1 MEYLKIK
8 RNLENYTVRN
18 IPKRLIT
25 VNATGGTVVDTS
37 SPYYYY
43 GDIPEYKIDEE
54 GFSILD
60 NGNKITNTIDIN
72 IFIKQKYDDM
82 GIFKDMDFVP
92 KTPYLTQPPPNFN
105 PFIDGRIAGGPVD
118 FYYSPPITLT
128 GTTDDSQLSYVK
140 SLRVD
145 NNGEPIYTA
154 NLNIS
159 KDKYRFDGV
168 LEDNAQ
174 RVKYKIGANVNNIMG
189 TGVEYNTYKNQF
201 IKGVNEIGEKIIWK
215 KTTWRS
221 VNGGWNENNMSLG
234 ANIKQEELL
243 GIVFPPEVIDDV
255 FISRGIADIF
265 ERNAILS
272 EIKTTDDLDNLRGG
286 YLVSE

>member
-1 MEYLKIK
+1 
-8 RNLENYTVRN
+8 
-18 IPKRLIT
+18 
-25 VNATGGTVVDTS
+25 
-37 SPYYYY
+37 
-43 GDIPEYKIDEE
+43 
-54 GFSILD
+54 
-60 NGNKITNTIDIN
+60 
-72 IFIKQKYDDM
+72 
-82 GIFKDMDFVP
+82 MDFVP

-118 FYYSPPITLT
+118 FYYSSPITVS

-140 SLRVD
+140 SLRVGI
-145 NNGEPIYTA
+145 NGEPIYTA
-154 NLNIS
+154 NLNVS

-168 LEDNAQ
+168 LDDGAQ

-189 TGVEYNTYKNQF
+189 TGVEYNTYKNKF
-201 IKGVNEIGEKIIWK
+201 VKGVNEIGEKITRK
-215 KTTWRS
+215 KTTLQS
-221 VNGGWNENNMSLG
+221 VNGGWNENNTSLG

-272 EIKTTDDLDNLRGG
+272 EIKTTNDLDNVRGG